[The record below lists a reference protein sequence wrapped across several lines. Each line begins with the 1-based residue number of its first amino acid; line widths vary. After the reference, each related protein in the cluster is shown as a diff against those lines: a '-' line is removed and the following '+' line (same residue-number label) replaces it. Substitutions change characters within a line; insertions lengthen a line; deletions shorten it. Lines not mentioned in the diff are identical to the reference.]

1 MIYNRHSNS
10 LNDCS
15 AAGYPWNT
23 QIGSLQSRKGI
34 FFPASWVAHKYLQG
48 PWRSF
53 QHSHCAFHIPA
64 AITMLMLIGCSIC
77 DPLSSSITSRLLNY
91 CHWLSITKC
100 WQAGKAEIIKILY
113 WKGAE
118 SRNLNRLVER
128 ESGAWGHKAQGSKS
142 NCKSPF
148 PMTGQPICQN
158 ICCSSL
164 PLCNYNSKL
173 INKLATMN
181 VSRKNHK
188 ACGKKKSC
196 STQLFFLCCRK
207 THLGK
212 ILLKEVRQP
221 VLMTNILGKQKLHMF
236 HIYSTKNKEEIK
248 SFLNLSVTFP
258 YAGRQTVPELSL
270 DINGSKQQNSG
281 PWCFNYSLFRS
292 YASKK
297 LQKYHFPIRIF
308 FFFGRV
314 LPCFYLKLFDLHLQK
329 ISIHH
334 SFFIQSPLTESWEHP
349 TTRQQ
354 GTAAAHRAL
363 SISRHRHPVTPPSI
377 QFRVWQPSH
386 QKKLFLTDK

>member
-308 FFFGRV
+308 FFFWQSVAMFLFKVIWSPLAENLYSSLIFHTVTAHRILRASHHKAARHGRS
-314 LPCFYLKLFDLHLQK
+314 PQGSEHLQAQT
-329 ISIHH
+329 SRD
-334 SFFIQSPLTESWEHP
+334 PPEHP
-349 TTRQQ
+349 VSGLTTLPPKK
-354 GTAAAHRAL
+354 A
-363 SISRHRHPVTPPSI
+363 ISH
-377 QFRVWQPSH
+377 W
-386 QKKLFLTDK
+386 